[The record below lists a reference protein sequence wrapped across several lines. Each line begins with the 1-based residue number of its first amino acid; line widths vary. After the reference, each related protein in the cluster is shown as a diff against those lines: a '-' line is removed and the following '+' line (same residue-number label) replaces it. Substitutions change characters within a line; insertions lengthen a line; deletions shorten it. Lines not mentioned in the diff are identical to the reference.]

1 MSMQKYRK
9 AEKLYTD
16 VRMHDNLFQSTFFVS
31 SGAGSRTYILAADTQ
46 EDMETWMKSITCA
59 NYDYMKLM
67 VSELQR
73 QLDDLNSQQDDDT
86 GRVVR
91 NLVDLS
97 VPDSSSLGATASA
110 TNQSSQRQNPFG
122 FVNTGSG
129 FVNMDAFGATPF
141 QPNATG
147 GSHKP
152 RTFKEMHED
161 FGKYIKEKMA
171 SSVGNVC
178 NADAPLIDIS

>member
-1 MSMQKYRK
+1 M
-9 AEKLYTD
+9 
-16 VRMHDNLFQSTFFVS
+16 
-31 SGAGSRTYILAADTQ
+31 
-46 EDMETWMKSITCA
+46 
-59 NYDYMKLM
+59 
-67 VSELQR
+67 
-73 QLDDLNSQQDDDT
+73 
-86 GRVVR
+86 
-91 NLVDLS
+91 DLS
-97 VPDSSSLGATASA
+97 VPDTSSLGATAA
-110 TNQSSQRQNPFG
+110 GAGQSSHRQNPFG

-147 GSHKP
+147 GGHRP

-171 SSVGNVC
+171 SSVGGVC